1 MFCKLSPSCPGF
13 KTHWTLIQL
22 VLFAMLFHIMQI
34 QIALSCAV
42 LALLTSNVITIR
54 EIYDAIDWPIIILL
68 GAMLPLGLAIQTTGT
83 SAIIANFLLTMTIN
97 ASPILILAIII
108 IITMTLSDVMNNAAT
123 TVIMA
128 PISITIAESLTLNPD
143 TFLMAVAIGASCSFL
158 TPISH
163 QNNALVLGPG
173 GYQFTDYI
181 RLGLPLE
188 ILILVIALP
197 ILPIVWPLE
206 VISLAPTS

>member
-1 MFCKLSPSCPGF
+1 MKFLPILIFLSAIF
-13 KTHWTLIQL
+13 LI
-22 VLFAMLFHIMQI
+22 AFHIMQI

-42 LALLTSNVITIR
+42 LALLTTNVITIR

-83 SAIIANFLLTMTIN
+83 SAMIANFLLTMTSN
-97 ASPILILAIII
+97 ASPTLILAIII
-108 IITMTLSDVMNNAAT
+108 ITTMTLSDVMNNTAT

-173 GYQFTDYI
+173 GYHFTDYI

-188 ILILVIALP
+188 LLILIVALP